1 MFIISN
7 CTCSTL
13 SNEKWLVY
21 VTSCSVSAW
30 PSKNFD
36 WKFDRDHTPKW
47 ILHPFVMLYLHL
59 RESARRVIT
68 EAREGCRP
76 YEKQSL
82 LPTFISGGMPRRTKA
97 ESHRAAKYVSNI
109 KKKGSELFFCCVLFL
124 IAQDCFALV
133 CQFVPQRDNKNR
145 KSEGSL
151 LLLGYVKLVMLLQNQ
166 R

>member
-36 WKFDRDHTPKW
+36 WKLDRDHTPKW

-68 EAREGCRP
+68 EARKGCRP

-82 LPTFISGGMPRRTKA
+82 LPTFISAGVLRRTKA

-109 KKKGSELFFCCVLFL
+109 KKKGSELFFVVCCFWSHKIVLCL
-124 IAQDCFALV
+124 YASSCRNEITRTV
-133 CQFVPQRDNKNR
+133 
-145 KSEGSL
+145 
-151 LLLGYVKLVMLLQNQ
+151 NQ
-166 R
+166 REASCSSDTWN